1 MTSEANVD
9 CIEVAMVAIDEIDF
23 SKYFHLQ
30 NINDVFPH
38 SQPVSEFMKSL
49 WQQQQKTKKELI
61 VNF

>member
-1 MTSEANVD
+1 MKKSARTSEANVD

-49 WQQQQKTKKELI
+49 WQQ
-61 VNF
+61 